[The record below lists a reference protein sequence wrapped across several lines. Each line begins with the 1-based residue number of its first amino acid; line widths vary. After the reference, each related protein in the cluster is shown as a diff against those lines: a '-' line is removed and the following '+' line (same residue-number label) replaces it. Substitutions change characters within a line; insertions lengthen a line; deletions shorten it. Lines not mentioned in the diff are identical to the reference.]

1 VRRGTQ
7 DEGRRPELC
16 LFIWFT
22 RAVCAGYLVPGAA
35 VAAVNVALLGKREYR
50 ENREMP
56 QKNIHR
62 TRAAGFKV

>member
-1 VRRGTQ
+1 
-7 DEGRRPELC
+7 
-16 LFIWFT
+16 
-22 RAVCAGYLVPGAA
+22 VCAGYLVPGAA